1 MTLELMRIHD
11 HVQMLALIYKLRGLV
26 EKIDPKLIVIDSI
39 AGPLWGEASS
49 ENMSR
54 TPLLCDLGNFLKSLV
69 AERGLAVLVT
79 NHMSK
84 LQFHGFV
91 RTLGHAWAHIPVHCI
106 EAKKTGMGDHYLRVL
121 KSPCIPWSDIRFPT
135 STE

>member
-1 MTLELMRIHD
+1 MF
-11 HVQMLALIYKLRGLV
+11 ALIYRLRSLV
-26 EKIDPKLIVIDSI
+26 EKIDPQLIVIDSI
-39 AGPLWGEASS
+39 AGPLRGEASS
-49 ENMSR
+49 ENISR
-54 TPLLCDLGNFLKSLV
+54 TPLLCDLGNLLKSLA

-91 RTLGHAWAHIPVHCI
+91 RTLGHAWAHIPAHCI
-106 EAKKTGMGDHYLRVL
+106 EAKKTAMGDHYLRIL
-121 KSPCIPWSDIRFPT
+121 KSPCIRRSDIQLTT